1 MATVVDIFEINV
13 QPIAEQLKSLSES
26 INATKD
32 TLKKLKDENKENTE
46 EGIAVTASLKS
57 QQKEYRSLET
67 VLVNQAGAIKEVAKA
82 QAQEIDIRKIESNS
96 IETNRKL
103 YNSLYGEYVRM
114 SAEQRAK
121 TIPTLKALS
130 DELKKQEGAVGDTRR
145 NVGNYA
151 EGFKSA
157 LGDLNAFG
165 ISANAVTKGLDAAK
179 TGFQAAG
186 GGVKGFSAAL
196 ATTGLPI
203 IIMAVQQLINVFQE
217 FKPIADAVENGVRAL
232 KDAFGALISG
242 GSISEAVKQGQELLE
257 VMRDLED
264 TENAFAISQEKSKVK
279 IDRLVVASKDRGKTE
294 KERIAL
300 IDEANKVEEKAYK
313 ESVARNEVLLKKQ
326 IESFSQKNKI
336 NGEELD
342 LLTKGTNAEALA
354 LRTRLQRS
362 IKFNESELKTIQEG
376 LKKRVELEGQSL
388 VLQEKLQN
396 RRNAL
401 LESISAEQERANEKA
416 KAQEEK
422 RLEERKKHLDELKKE
437 QDAYNK
443 NIETL
448 TDEFFI
454 SDREKLERSFEKKWE
469 SITGNSAKEIAL
481 RTEIERQKVE
491 ALLKFDEEERKKLEA
506 QRKKNADT
514 EKAIE
519 AKKFNDKIE
528 QNKRSLDLEL
538 ESVDLSV
545 GTEQEKANRKRDIQ
559 LKYLGEQLAL
569 TREYFGADGVITQ
582 AELDG
587 IQKIENAIAKARQGL
602 QKKDEKATFGSSIGL
617 SKEDIS
623 EVQQGLQ
630 TVQTAVNAI
639 GAVLSASTEVRLNEI
654 EAEKNAEIQ
663 AVQESALSKEK
674 KEEKI
679 RAIEKKYAMEKY
691 EAEKKA
697 FETNKALQIVNAV
710 IAGAL
715 GVVSAFQLGPIA
727 GAIAAIAIAATT
739 AAQIAVIAS
748 SKMPPPP
755 KFAKGVIGLDGA
767 GNGTSD
773 SIDAKLSRGESVMT
787 AKATERFA
795 PMLAQM
801 ELAVGNKPNFQLGK
815 HKFATGYIPTSDG
828 GFYARSASASMLTN
842 SELVKGFE
850 SAVKK
855 MPSPTLNYNEFSQFT
870 NSVENSVAISEL

>member
-13 QPIAEQLKSLSES
+13 QPIAEQLSALGAQIDSAKKKYAEFKQTQGEYAESTIKAKADVNALTKEYKSIETV
-26 INATKD
+26 INNNTKALYALD
-32 TLKKLKDENKENTE
+32 KTAE
-46 EGIAVTASLKS
+46 ESLK
-57 QQKEYRSLET
+57 T
-67 VLVNQAGAIKEVAKA
+67 
-82 QAQEIDIRKIESNS
+82 RKFEANS
-96 IETNRKL
+96 IDTNRKL
-103 YNSLYGEYVRM
+103 YNSLYNELIR
-114 SAEQRAK
+114 QK
-121 TIPTLKALS
+121 KPTEDQINLVKQLS
-130 DELKKQEGAVGDTRR
+130 DALKKQESALGDNRR

-157 LGDLNAFG
+157 FGAITQAVPALKGFETAQSGVNAVM
-165 ISANAVTKGLDAAK
+165 SANPIGGLITLFFALKEIVGGNAVVADQLTFAFDAINKAFSFVIDTVVDTVSSLDKLTTAISHPIDFLSKLGSGALQAGKDGYEASKQLDVLTESIGESSVAIEKNNVLIENQKTILGAKKRSDAERLAAAK
-179 TGFQAAG
+179 EIIRLEKENASSREKIA
-186 GGVKGFSAAL
+186 KDELSAETL
-196 ATTGLPI
+196 KLKNTTKSAEQNQKL
-203 IIMAVQQLINVFQE
+203 L
-217 FKPIADAVENGVRAL
+217 
-232 KDAFGALISG
+232 
-242 GSISEAVKQGQELLE
+242 LLE
-257 VMRDLED
+257 
-264 TENAFAISQEKSKVK
+264 AKV
-279 IDRLVVASKDRGKTE
+279 E
-294 KERIAL
+294 KERADGIAS
-300 IDEANKVEEKAYK
+300 IRKAEIETYK
-313 ESVARNEVLLKKQ
+313 ILYGDK
-326 IESFSQKNKI
+326 
-336 NGEELD
+336 EELD
-342 LLTKGTNAEALA
+342 KKANEARQKRLEDLKRIEEQHLKDVQSLNDEFNLSEREKLNKKYQDKIDILNSDNEKELALQIKINNERNEALA
-354 LRTRLQRS
+354 
-362 IKFNESELKTIQEG
+362 
-376 LKKRVELEGQSL
+376 
-388 VLQEKLQN
+388 
-396 RRNAL
+396 
-401 LESISAEQERANEKA
+401 
-416 KAQEEK
+416 
-422 RLEERKKHLDELKKE
+422 
-437 QDAYNK
+437 
-443 NIETL
+443 
-448 TDEFFI
+448 
-454 SDREKLERSFEKKWE
+454 
-469 SITGNSAKEIAL
+469 
-481 RTEIERQKVE
+481 
-491 ALLKFDEEERKKLEA
+491 KFDEEAQKKIEE
-506 QRKKNADT
+506 QRKKNADA
-514 EKAIE
+514 EKAIN
-519 AKKFNDKIE
+519 AQKFNDQIE

-559 LKYLGEQLAL
+559 LKYLEEQLAL

-587 IQKIENAIAKARQGL
+587 IQKIKNAIAKARQGL

-617 SKEDIS
+617 SEEDIS

-697 FETNKALQIVNAV
+697 FETNKAEQIVNAV

-727 GAIAAIAIAATT
+727 GAIAAVAIAATT

>member
-13 QPIAEQLKSLSES
+13 QPIADQLKSLSES

-46 EGIAVTASLKS
+46 ESIAVTAALKS

-67 VLVNQAGAIKEVAKA
+67 VLVNQSAAIKEVAKA

-165 ISANAVTKGLDAAK
+165 VSANTVTKGLDAAK
-179 TGFQAAG
+179 LGFQSAG

-196 ATTGLPI
+196 ATTGLPLI
-203 IIMAVQQLINVFQE
+203 ILAVQQLINVFQE

-264 TENAFAISQEKSKVK
+264 TENAFAISLEKSKVQ
-279 IDRLVVASKDRGKTE
+279 IDRLVISSKDRTKTE

-300 IDEANKVEEKAYK
+300 IDEANKIEEKAYK
-313 ESVARNEVLLKKQ
+313 ESVSRNEVLLKKQ
-326 IESFSQKNKI
+326 IEIFSQKNKI

-354 LRTRLQRS
+354 LRTRLERS
-362 IKFNESELKTIQEG
+362 SKFNESELKTIQDG

-401 LESISAEQERANEKA
+401 LESISSEQEKANEKA
-416 KAQEEK
+416 KAQDEK
-422 RLEERKKHLDELKKE
+422 RLEERKKHLDELKKAQE
-437 QDAYNK
+437 AYNK
-443 NIETL
+443 NFEAL
-448 TDEFFI
+448 TEEFY
-454 SDREKLERSFEKKWE
+454 STEREKLEKSYEKKFE
-469 SITGNSAKEIAL
+469 SITGNSAKEVAL
-481 RTEIERQKVE
+481 RTEIERQKLE
-491 ALLKFDEEERKKLEA
+491 ALAKLEEEQQKKLEA
-506 QRKKNADT
+506 QRKKNADA

-538 ESVDLSV
+538 EAVDLSV
-545 GTEQEKANRKRDIQ
+545 GTEEEKANRKREIQ
-559 LKYLGEQLAL
+559 LRYLQEQLAL
-569 TREYFGADGVITQ
+569 TKEFLKEDTQ
-582 AELDG
+582 ANIDA
-587 IQKIENAIAKARQGL
+587 ITKIENAIAKARQGL
-602 QKKDEKATFGSSIGL
+602 QVKDEKATFGSSLGL
-617 SKEDIS
+617 SKEDIG

-663 AVQESALSKEK
+663 AVQESGLSKEK
-674 KEEKI
+674 KEAQI
-679 RAIEKKYAMEKY
+679 RAIEKKYALEKY

-801 ELAVGNKPNFQLGK
+801 ELAVGNKPNYQLGK

-828 GFYARSASASMLTN
+828 GFYARSASASMLNN

-850 SAVKK
+850 NAVSR

-870 NSVENSVAISEL
+870 NSVDKSVAISEL

>member
-13 QPIAEQLKSLSES
+13 QPIAEQLSALGAQIDSAKKKYADLKQTQGEYAESTIKAKSEVNALTKEYKS
-26 INATKD
+26 IETVINNNTKALYALD
-32 TLKKLKDENKENTE
+32 KTAE
-46 EGIAVTASLKS
+46 ESLK
-57 QQKEYRSLET
+57 T
-67 VLVNQAGAIKEVAKA
+67 
-82 QAQEIDIRKIESNS
+82 RKFEANS
-96 IETNRKL
+96 IDTNRKL
-103 YNSLYGEYVRM
+103 YNSLYNEIV
-114 SAEQRAK
+114 RAK
-121 TIPTLKALS
+121 KPTEDQINLAKQLS
-130 DELKKQEGAVGDTRR
+130 ETLKKQESALGDNRR

-157 LGDLNAFG
+157 FGAITQAVPALKGFETAQSGVNAVM
-165 ISANAVTKGLDAAK
+165 SANPIGGVVTLLFALKEIVGGNAVVADQLKFAFDAINKGLGYVVDVVVETVSSFDKLTNAIKHPIDFIKNLGSGMAEATKEGYLASKQLDEFTVSNARTAAAIAENDIQV
-179 TGFQAAG
+179 QALT
-186 GGVKGFSAAL
+186 KS
-196 ATTGLPI
+196 
-203 IIMAVQQLINVFQE
+203 
-217 FKPIADAVENGVRAL
+217 L
-232 KDAFGALISG
+232 KD
-242 GSISEAVKQGQELLE
+242 K
-257 VMRDLED
+257 
-264 TENAFAISQEKSKVK
+264 T
-279 IDRLVVASKDRGKTE
+279 KTE
-294 KERIAL
+294 KERIAIANKIADL
-300 IDEANKVEEKAYK
+300 EIGNTKLSAKLAQDELNTEKLRLKGRTQSAEDEAKIITLQSKVRQAIAEQDIANSQRQTRINILLEKEATKALKDNKDEQ
-313 ESVARNEVLLKKQ
+313 LKK
-326 IESFSQKNKI
+326 IEQ
-336 NGEELD
+336 
-342 LLTKGTNAEALA
+342 
-354 LRTRLQRS
+354 
-362 IKFNESELKTIQEG
+362 
-376 LKKRVELEGQSL
+376 
-388 VLQEKLQN
+388 
-396 RRNAL
+396 
-401 LESISAEQERANEKA
+401 
-416 KAQEEK
+416 
-422 RLEERKKHLDELKKE
+422 
-437 QDAYNK
+437 YNK

-491 ALLKFDEEERKKLEA
+491 ALKKFDEEAQKKLEA

-538 ESVDLSV
+538 EAVDLSA

-559 LKYLGEQLAL
+559 LKYLEEQLAL

-602 QKKDEKATFGSSIGL
+602 QKKEEGATFGSAIGL
-617 SKEDIS
+617 TKEDVKDITDGMQVVQATVNTIS
-623 EVQQGLQ
+623 S
-630 TVQTAVNAI
+630 
-639 GAVLSASTEVRLNEI
+639 VLSAENEIRLNEI
-654 EAEKNAEIQ
+654 ETAKNAEIQ
-663 AVQESALSKEK
+663 AVEQSGLSKEK
-674 KEEKI
+674 KEEKV
-679 RAIEKKYAMEKY
+679 RAIEKKFALEKY
-691 EAEKKA
+691 EQEKKA
-697 FETNKALQIVNAV
+697 FEVNKAMQIVNAV
-710 IAGAL
+710 ISTANAVIAQLANPTPYVGLAL
-715 GVVSAFQLGPIA
+715 SAL
-727 GAIAAIAIAATT
+727 AAVTG
-739 AAQIAVIAS
+739 AAQIAIIS
-748 SKMPPPP
+748 SQKPPPPP

>member
-13 QPIAEQLKSLSES
+13 QPIAEQLSALGAQIDSAKKKYAELKQTQGEYAESTIKAKADVNALTKEYKSIETV
-26 INATKD
+26 INNNTKALYALD
-32 TLKKLKDENKENTE
+32 KTAE
-46 EGIAVTASLKS
+46 ESLK
-57 QQKEYRSLET
+57 T
-67 VLVNQAGAIKEVAKA
+67 
-82 QAQEIDIRKIESNS
+82 RKFEANS
-96 IETNRKL
+96 IDTNRKL
-103 YNSLYGEYVRM
+103 YNSLYNELIR
-114 SAEQRAK
+114 QK
-121 TIPTLKALS
+121 KPTEDQINLVKQLS
-130 DELKKQEGAVGDTRR
+130 DALKKQESALGDNRR

-157 LGDLNAFG
+157 FGAITQAVPALKGFETAQSGVNAVM
-165 ISANAVTKGLDAAK
+165 SANPIGGLITLFFALKEIVGGNAVVADQLTFAFDAINKAFSFVIDTVVDTVSSLDKLTTAISHPIDFLSKLGSGALQAGKDGYEASKQLDVLTESIGESSVAIEKNNVLIENQKTILGAKKRSDAERLAAAK
-179 TGFQAAG
+179 EIIRLEKENASSREKIA
-186 GGVKGFSAAL
+186 KDELSAETL
-196 ATTGLPI
+196 KLKNTTKSAEQIQKL
-203 IIMAVQQLINVFQE
+203 L
-217 FKPIADAVENGVRAL
+217 
-232 KDAFGALISG
+232 
-242 GSISEAVKQGQELLE
+242 LLE
-257 VMRDLED
+257 
-264 TENAFAISQEKSKVK
+264 AKV
-279 IDRLVVASKDRGKTE
+279 E
-294 KERIAL
+294 KERADGIAS
-300 IDEANKVEEKAYK
+300 IRKAEIETYK
-313 ESVARNEVLLKKQ
+313 ILYGDK
-326 IESFSQKNKI
+326 
-336 NGEELD
+336 EELD
-342 LLTKGTNAEALA
+342 KKANEARQKRLEDLKRIEEQHLKDVQSLNDEFNLSEREKLNKKYQDKIDILNSDNEKELALQIKINNERNEALA
-354 LRTRLQRS
+354 
-362 IKFNESELKTIQEG
+362 
-376 LKKRVELEGQSL
+376 
-388 VLQEKLQN
+388 
-396 RRNAL
+396 
-401 LESISAEQERANEKA
+401 
-416 KAQEEK
+416 
-422 RLEERKKHLDELKKE
+422 
-437 QDAYNK
+437 
-443 NIETL
+443 
-448 TDEFFI
+448 
-454 SDREKLERSFEKKWE
+454 
-469 SITGNSAKEIAL
+469 
-481 RTEIERQKVE
+481 
-491 ALLKFDEEERKKLEA
+491 KFDEEARKKIEA

-514 EKAIE
+514 EKAINDQ
-519 AKKFNDKIE
+519 KFNDQIE

-559 LKYLGEQLAL
+559 LKYLEEQLTL

-587 IQKIENAIAKARQGL
+587 IQKIKNAIAKVRQGL

-663 AVQESALSKEK
+663 AVQESTLSKEK

-727 GAIAAIAIAATT
+727 GAIAAVAIAATT

>member
-13 QPIAEQLKSLSES
+13 QPIAEQLSALGAQIDSAKKKYAELKQTQGEYAESTIKAKADVNALTKEYKSIETV
-26 INATKD
+26 INNNTKALYALD
-32 TLKKLKDENKENTE
+32 KTAE
-46 EGIAVTASLKS
+46 ESLK
-57 QQKEYRSLET
+57 T
-67 VLVNQAGAIKEVAKA
+67 
-82 QAQEIDIRKIESNS
+82 RKFESNS
-96 IETNRKL
+96 IDTNRKL
-103 YNSLYGEYVRM
+103 YNSLYNELIR
-114 SAEQRAK
+114 QK
-121 TIPTLKALS
+121 KPTEDQINLVKQLS
-130 DELKKQEGAVGDTRR
+130 DALKKQESALGDNRR

-157 LGDLNAFG
+157 FGAITQAVPALKGFETAQSGVNAVM
-165 ISANAVTKGLDAAK
+165 SANPIGGLITLFFALKEIVGGNAVVADQLKFAFDAIN
-179 TGFQAAG
+179 
-186 GGVKGFSAAL
+186 KGFGYVIDVVVETVSSFDKLTNAIKHPIDFIKNLGSGMAEATKEGYLASKQLDEFTVSNARTAA
-196 ATTGLPI
+196 AI
-203 IIMAVQQLINVFQE
+203 AENDIQVQALT
-217 FKPIADAVENGVRAL
+217 KSL
-232 KDAFGALISG
+232 KD
-242 GSISEAVKQGQELLE
+242 K
-257 VMRDLED
+257 
-264 TENAFAISQEKSKVK
+264 T
-279 IDRLVVASKDRGKTE
+279 KTE
-294 KERIAL
+294 KERIAIANKIADL
-300 IDEANKVEEKAYK
+300 EIGNTKLSAKLAQDELNTEKLRLKGRTQSAEDEAKIITLQSKVRQAIAEQDIANSQRQTRINILLEKEATKALKDNKDEQLKIIEQHLKDVQALNDEFNLSEREKLNKKYQDK
-313 ESVARNEVLLKKQ
+313 IDILNSDNENELALQ
-326 IESFSQKNKI
+326 IKI
-336 NGEELD
+336 NNER
-342 LLTKGTNAEALA
+342 NEALA
-354 LRTRLQRS
+354 
-362 IKFNESELKTIQEG
+362 
-376 LKKRVELEGQSL
+376 
-388 VLQEKLQN
+388 
-396 RRNAL
+396 
-401 LESISAEQERANEKA
+401 
-416 KAQEEK
+416 
-422 RLEERKKHLDELKKE
+422 
-437 QDAYNK
+437 
-443 NIETL
+443 
-448 TDEFFI
+448 
-454 SDREKLERSFEKKWE
+454 
-469 SITGNSAKEIAL
+469 
-481 RTEIERQKVE
+481 
-491 ALLKFDEEERKKLEA
+491 KFDEEAQKKIEA
-506 QRKKNADT
+506 QKKKNAET
-514 EKAIE
+514 EKAIN
-519 AKKFNDKIE
+519 AQKFNDQIE

-538 ESVDLSV
+538 EAVDLSV
-545 GTEQEKANRKRDIQ
+545 GNEQEKANRKRDIQ
-559 LKYLGEQLAL
+559 LKYLEEQLAL

-587 IQKIENAIAKARQGL
+587 IQKIENAIVKARQGL

-617 SKEDIS
+617 SKDDIS

-663 AVQESALSKEK
+663 AVQESSLSKEK

-727 GAIAAIAIAATT
+727 GAIAAVAIAATT